1 MSNTDSW
8 WKKFV
13 KFFTP
18 LPKEELRPKKVKE
31 EVLEK
36 AIEDAAVVLKKFDDE
51 LQAGKIYDVVKGK
64 PKRARTKKGT
74 YKGDDKSTPDVNEAW
89 EGGKAPKKKASTKKP
104 VAKKT
109 KVTRIKKKK

>member
-1 MSNTDSW
+1 MNW
-8 WKKFV
+8 WSKFIA
-13 KFFTP
+13 FINTP
-18 LPKEELRPKKVKE
+18 LTPPPAKVD
-31 EVLEK
+31 EVAK
-36 AIEDAAVVLKKFDDE
+36 AKVIKSAVEDAT
-51 LQAGKIYDVVKGK
+51 VKLDSFEDAPVIKAK

-74 YKGDDKSTPDVNEAW
+74 YKGDDKSTPNVNEAW